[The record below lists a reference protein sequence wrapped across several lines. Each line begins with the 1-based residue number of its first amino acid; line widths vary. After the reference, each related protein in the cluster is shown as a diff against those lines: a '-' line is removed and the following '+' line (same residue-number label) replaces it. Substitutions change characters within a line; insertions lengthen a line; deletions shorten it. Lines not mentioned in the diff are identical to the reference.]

1 MSLISCTDAGVNR
14 KKLEI
19 EVGAEEFAK
28 ACADAYRK
36 NSHKFAVP
44 GFRKGKAPRGV
55 IEKLYGKEFF
65 YEDAVND
72 LYPVALQ
79 AAIEEGGLEYVD
91 DKIDLDVTAVG
102 EDGLKFS
109 AVITVKPE
117 VELDDYKGIV
127 LNKPSAAVSDEDID
141 VELNKLL
148 QKNGRIIDIEDR
160 ACQNGDKVVFDFEGF
175 VDEVAFDGG
184 KAEGYELELG
194 SGNFIPGFED
204 QIVGHSINDEFDVNV
219 TFPEEYHAEELAGK
233 PAVFKCK
240 LHAIKATELPEA
252 DDEFIKD
259 YTEFE
264 SMDEYKAD
272 VRAKLEKAAADRA
285 DRAVDDQLFE
295 ALTNKLNADIPA
307 AMIENRIDQNINDFG
322 YRLQMQGISLEDYI
336 KFTGGDMAAIRESMR
351 DQATHQV
358 KVRLALEKIVE
369 LEKIEVSDEQL
380 DAEYAKLAE
389 QYGME
394 VDAVKNAIAAKD
406 LRSDLAAEA
415 AVKFVRD
422 NAEIKESK

>member
-1 MSLISCTDAGVNR
+1 MSLISCTDAGANR

-19 EVGAEEFAK
+19 EVSAEEFAK
-28 ACADAYRK
+28 ACAEAYKK
-36 NSHKFAVP
+36 NAHKFAVP

-65 YEDAVND
+65 YEDAVNA

-79 AAIEEGGLEYVD
+79 AAIDEAGLEYVD

-102 EDGLKFS
+102 EEGLKFS

-127 LNKPSAAVSDEDID
+127 LTRPSTEVTDEDID
-141 VELNKLL
+141 AELRKLQ
-148 QKNGRIIDIEDR
+148 QKNGRIIDIDDR

-175 VDEVAFDGG
+175 VDEVAFEGG

-204 QIVGHSINDEFDVNV
+204 QIVGHSIGDEFDVNV
-219 TFPEEYHAEELAGK
+219 TFPEEYHARELAGK

-240 LHAIKATELPEA
+240 LHAIKTTELPEA

-264 SMDEYKAD
+264 TMDEYKSD
-272 VRAKLEKAAADRA
+272 VRARLEKAAADRA

-295 ALTNKLNADIPA
+295 ALTNKLNADIPD
-307 AMIENRIDQNINDFG
+307 AMIENRIDQNIQDFG

-336 KFTGGDMAAIRESMR
+336 KFTGGDMGAIRESMR

-358 KVRLALEKIVE
+358 KVRLALDKIVQ
-369 LEKIEVSDEQL
+369 LENLEISDEAL
-380 DAEYAKLAE
+380 DAEYAKLAQ

-394 VDAVKNAIAAKD
+394 VDAVKNAIPAKD
-406 LRSDLAAEA
+406 LRSDLAADA
-415 AVKFVRD
+415 AVKLVREA
-422 NAEIKESK
+422 AEIKESK

>member
-19 EVGAEEFAK
+19 EVSAEDFAK
-28 ACADAYRK
+28 ACAEAYRK
-36 NSHKFAVP
+36 NAHKFAVP

-79 AAIEEGGLEYVD
+79 AAIDEGGLEYVD

-127 LNKPSAAVSDEDID
+127 LNKPSTAVSDEDID
-141 VELNKLL
+141 AELNKLL
-148 QKNGRIIDIEDR
+148 QKNGRLIDIDDR

-175 VDEVAFDGG
+175 VDDVAFEGG
-184 KAEGYELELG
+184 KAESYELELG

-272 VRAKLEKAAADRA
+272 MRVKLEKAASDRA

-336 KFTGGDMAAIRESMR
+336 KFTGSDMSAVRESMR

-389 QYGME
+389 QYQME
-394 VDAVKNAIAAKD
+394 VDAVKKAIAAKD

>member
-36 NSHKFAVP
+36 NANKFTVP
-44 GFRKGKAPRGV
+44 GFRKGKAPRSV
-55 IEKLYGKEFF
+55 IEKMYGKEFF
-65 YEDAVND
+65 YEDAVNA

-79 AAIEEGGLEYVD
+79 AAIDEGGLEYVD

-102 EDGLKFS
+102 EDGLKFT

-141 VELNKLL
+141 AELNKLL

-184 KAEGYELELG
+184 KAEKYELELG

-272 VRAKLEKAAADRA
+272 VRTKLEKAAAERA

-295 ALTNKLNADIPA
+295 TLTNKLNADIPD
-307 AMIENRIDQNINDFG
+307 AMIENRIDQNIQDFG

-358 KVRLALEKIVE
+358 KVRLALEKIVA

-394 VDAVKNAIAAKD
+394 VDAVKAAIAAKD

>member
-19 EVGAEEFAK
+19 EVGAEAFAK
-28 ACADAYRK
+28 ACEDAFRK
-36 NSHKFAVP
+36 NAGKFAVP

-55 IEKLYGKEFF
+55 IEKMYGKEFF
-65 YEDAVND
+65 YEDAVNA
-72 LYPVALQ
+72 LYPEALQ

-91 DKIDLDVTAVG
+91 DKIDLDVTSVG
-102 EDGLKFS
+102 EDGLKFT

-117 VELDDYKGIV
+117 VELDDYVGIK
-127 LNKPSAAVSDEDID
+127 LTRPSTAVSEEDID
-141 VELNKLL
+141 AELNKLL

-160 ACQNGDKVVFDFEGF
+160 ACQNGDTVVFDFEGF
-175 VDEVAFDGG
+175 VDDVAFDGG
-184 KAEGYELELG
+184 KAEEYQLELG

-264 SMDEYKAD
+264 SLEEYRKD
-272 VRAKLEKAAADRA
+272 TEKKLKKAAKERA
-285 DRAVDDQLFE
+285 DRAVDDQMFE
-295 ALTNKLNADIPA
+295 ILTDKLNADIPD
-307 AMIENRIDQNINDFG
+307 AMIENRIDQNLQDFG

-336 KFTGGDMAAIRESMR
+336 KFTGSDMASVRASMK

-369 LEKIEVSDEQL
+369 LEKIEIEDEAVE
-380 DAEYAKLAE
+380 AEYAKLAD
-389 QYGME
+389 QYKME
-394 VDAVKNAIAAKD
+394 IDAVKNAIPAKD
-406 LRSDLAAEA
+406 LRSDLAVDA

-422 NAEIKESK
+422 NAKIKKTK

>member
-19 EVGAEEFAK
+19 EVSAEEFAK
-28 ACADAYRK
+28 AVAEAYRK
-36 NSHKFAVP
+36 NASKFAIP

-55 IEKLYGKEFF
+55 IEKMYGKEFF

-72 LYPVALQ
+72 IYPVALQ
-79 AAIEEGGLEYVD
+79 AAIEEGQLEYVD
-91 DKIDLDVTAVG
+91 DKIDLDVSSVG
-102 EDGLKFS
+102 EDGLKFT

-117 VELDDYKGIV
+117 VELDDYKGMKLV
-127 LNKPSAAVSDEDID
+127 KPSVAVSDEDID
-141 VELNKLL
+141 AELDKLR
-148 QKNGRIIDIEDR
+148 QRNGRVIDIEDR

-175 VDEVAFDGG
+175 VDDVAFDGG
-184 KAEGYELELG
+184 KAEQYELELG

-240 LHAIKATELPEA
+240 LHAIKFTELPEA

-264 SMDEYKAD
+264 SLEEYKAD
-272 VRAKLEKAAADRA
+272 VRKNLEKAAEDRA
-285 DRAVDDQLFE
+285 ARAIDDQLFE
-295 ALTNKLNADIPA
+295 TLTNKLNADIPD
-307 AMIENRIDQNINDFG
+307 AMIENRIDQNIQDFG

-336 KFTGGDMAAIRESMR
+336 KFTGSDMASVRESMR
-351 DQATHQV
+351 DQATQQV

-380 DAEYAKLAE
+380 EAAYAKLAE

-394 VDAVKNAIAAKD
+394 IDAVKNAIRAKD
-406 LRSDLAAEA
+406 LASDLAADA
-415 AVKFVRD
+415 AVKVVRD
-422 NAEIKESK
+422 SAEIKETK

>member
-19 EVGAEEFAK
+19 EVSAEDFAK
-28 ACADAYRK
+28 ACAEAFRK
-36 NSHKFAVP
+36 NAHKFAVP

-55 IEKLYGKEFF
+55 IEKMYGKEFF

-72 LYPVALQ
+72 LYPTALQ

-91 DKIDLDVTAVG
+91 DKIDLDVTSVG
-102 EDGLKFS
+102 EDGLKFT

-117 VELDDYKGIV
+117 VELDDYVGIK
-127 LNKPSAAVSDEDID
+127 LTRPSTAVSDEDVD
-141 VELNKLL
+141 AELNKLL

-160 ACQNGDKVVFDFEGF
+160 ACQNGDTVVFDFEGF
-175 VDEVAFDGG
+175 VDDVAFDGG
-184 KAEGYELELG
+184 KAEQYQLELG

-264 SMDEYKAD
+264 TLEEYKAD
-272 VRAKLEKAAADRA
+272 ARQKLEKAAEEKA

-295 ALTNKLNADIPA
+295 TLTDKLNADIPD
-307 AMIENRIDQNINDFG
+307 AMIENRIDQSIQDFG

-336 KFTGGDMAAIRESMR
+336 KFTGSDMSSVRESMR

-369 LEKIEVSDEQL
+369 LEKIEITDEAVV
-380 DAEYAKLAE
+380 AEYAKLAE
-389 QYGME
+389 QYHME

-406 LRSDLAAEA
+406 LRSDLAVDA

-422 NAEIKESK
+422 NAKIKKTK

>member
-36 NSHKFAVP
+36 NANKFTVP
-44 GFRKGKAPRGV
+44 GFRKGKAPRSV
-55 IEKLYGKEFF
+55 IEKMYGKEFF
-65 YEDAVND
+65 YEDAVNA

-79 AAIEEGGLEYVD
+79 AAIDEGGLEYVD

-141 VELNKLL
+141 AELNKLL
-148 QKNGRIIDIEDR
+148 QKNGRIIDIDDR

-184 KAEGYELELG
+184 KAEKYELELG

-272 VRAKLEKAAADRA
+272 VRAKLEKAAAERA

-295 ALTNKLNADIPA
+295 ILTNKLNADIPD
-307 AMIENRIDQNINDFG
+307 AMIENRIDQNIQDFG

-336 KFTGGDMAAIRESMR
+336 KFTGGDMGAIRESMR

-358 KVRLALEKIVE
+358 KVRLALEKIVA

-394 VDAVKNAIAAKD
+394 VDAVKAAIAAKD

>member
-19 EVGAEEFAK
+19 EVSAEDFAK
-28 ACADAYRK
+28 ACAEAFRK
-36 NSHKFAVP
+36 NAHKFAVP

-55 IEKLYGKEFF
+55 IEKMYGKEFF
-65 YEDAVND
+65 YEDAVNA

-79 AAIEEGGLEYVD
+79 AAIDEGGLEYVD
-91 DKIDLDVTAVG
+91 DKIDLDVTSVG
-102 EDGLKFS
+102 EDGLKFT

-117 VELDDYKGIV
+117 VELDDYVGIK
-127 LNKPSAAVSDEDID
+127 LTRPSTAVSDEDIEG
-141 VELNKLL
+141 ELNKLL

-160 ACQNGDKVVFDFEGF
+160 ACQNGDTVVFDFEGF
-175 VDEVAFDGG
+175 VDDVAFDGG
-184 KAEGYELELG
+184 KAEQYQLELG

-240 LHAIKATELPEA
+240 LHAIKATELPEV
-252 DDEFIKD
+252 DDEFIQD

-264 SMDEYKAD
+264 NIADYRED
-272 VRAKLEKAAADRA
+272 VRKNLEKAAEERA
-285 DRAVDDQLFE
+285 DRAVDDQMFE
-295 ALTNKLNADIPA
+295 ALTNKLNADIPD
-307 AMIENRIDQNINDFG
+307 AMIENRIDQNINEFS
-322 YRLQMQGISLEDYI
+322 YRLQMQGISFDDYV
-336 KFTGGDMAAIRESMR
+336 KFTGGDMTAIRESMK

-369 LEKIEVSDEQL
+369 LEKIEITDEQL

-394 VDAVKNAIAAKD
+394 IDAVKNAIPAKD
-406 LRSDLAAEA
+406 LRGDLAADA
-415 AVKFVRD
+415 AVKVVRD
-422 NAEIKESK
+422 SAKIKQSK

>member
-19 EVGAEEFAK
+19 EVGAEEFAN
-28 ACADAYRK
+28 ACTEAFRK
-36 NSHKFAVP
+36 NAHKFAVP

-55 IEKLYGKEFF
+55 IEKMYGKEFF
-65 YEDAVND
+65 YEDAVNE

-91 DKIDLDVTAVG
+91 DKIDLDVTSVG
-102 EDGLKFS
+102 EDGLKFT

-117 VELDDYKGIV
+117 VELDDYVGIK
-127 LNKPSAAVSDEDID
+127 LTRPSTAVSDEDVD
-141 VELNKLL
+141 AELDKLR

-160 ACQNGDKVVFDFEGF
+160 ACQNGDTVVFDFEGF
-175 VDEVAFDGG
+175 VDDVAFDGG
-184 KAEGYELELG
+184 KAEQYQLELG

-264 SMDEYKAD
+264 TLEEYKTDA
-272 VRAKLEKAAADRA
+272 RQKLEKAAEERA

-295 ALTNKLNADIPA
+295 TLTDKLNADIPN
-307 AMIENRIDQNINDFG
+307 AMIENRIDQSIQDFG

-336 KFTGGDMAAIRESMR
+336 KFTGSDMASVRESMR

-369 LEKIEVSDEQL
+369 LEKIEIDDEAV

-389 QYGME
+389 QYHME
-394 VDAVKNAIAAKD
+394 VEAVKNSIPAKD
-406 LRSDLAAEA
+406 LRSDLAVDA

-422 NAEIKESK
+422 KAKIKKTK